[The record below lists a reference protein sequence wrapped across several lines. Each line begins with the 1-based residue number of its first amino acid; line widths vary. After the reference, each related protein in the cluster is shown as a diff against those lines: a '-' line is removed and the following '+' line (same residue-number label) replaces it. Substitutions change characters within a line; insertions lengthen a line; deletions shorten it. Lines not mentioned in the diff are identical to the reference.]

1 METYQIE
8 LSADEVL
15 AIAQITGTLVDYAV
29 PDRYW
34 EREVVLSIF
43 NKANEVLLTIL
54 TAANRTAGA
63 NDIKRAPTFA

>member
-8 LSADEVL
+8 LSAAEVL
-15 AIAQITGTLVDYAV
+15 VIAQITGTLVDYAV

-43 NKANEVLLTIL
+43 NKANDALVKIL

-63 NDIKRAPTFA
+63 HDLRQAPTFA